1 MKKELI
7 IVGSNSPHVKKF
19 AELVSPLFDSLIY
32 IGEEQIDCDFFQEQ
46 KLVNFRSKNIF
57 KLYRNYRILKK
68 YIKEQSGGYIHI
80 QQINR
85 LAFFTVIA
93 NRSKVI
99 NTTAWGSDVLLI
111 PDKNFVFKW
120 MVRKVLKKSK
130 FVTADSEHMINK
142 IHELTPAIQTVKF
155 IFGIDPIAPKEKK
168 DVVYSNRLHNPLY
181 RIDEVI
187 QLFAHFYTNHT
198 NWKLI
203 VAGSGS
209 ETEKLKEL
217 TKTLGIDH
225 SVEFVGFVDKS
236 TNDEYYA
243 TSKIYISI
251 PESDG
256 TAVSLLEAMSAGC
269 IPVVRD
275 LPVAHEWI
283 TNGENGVLYKGQKE
297 CMDEAISLDSIKVR
311 SINQGLISKSATKK
325 ANFEKL
331 KIMYNS

>member
-7 IVGSNSPHVKKF
+7 IVGSDSPHVKKF
-19 AELVSPLFDSLIY
+19 AELISPLFEKLTY
-32 IGEEQIDCDFFQEQ
+32 IGEEPIDCDFFQEQ
-46 KLVNFRSKNIF
+46 KLVNFRSKNVL
-57 KLYRNYRILKK
+57 KLYRNYRLLKK
-68 YIKEQSGGYIHI
+68 RLKEGAGNYIHI

-85 LAFFTVIA
+85 LAFFTVTA

-120 MVRKVLKKSK
+120 MVKKVLKKSK
-130 FVTADSEHMINK
+130 FVSADSENMINK
-142 IHELTPAIQTVKF
+142 IHELNPATQTVKF
-155 IFGIDPIAPKEKK
+155 IFGIDPIEPKEKK

-187 QLFAHFYTNHT
+187 QLFAHFNANHT

-203 VAGSGS
+203 VAGNGS

-217 TKTLGIDH
+217 SKTLGINH

-236 TNDEYYA
+236 TNEEYYA
-243 TSKIYISI
+243 TSKVYISI

-269 IPVVRD
+269 IPIVRD

-283 TNGENGVLYKGQKE
+283 TNGENGILYKDQKGCIE
-297 CMDEAISLDSIKVR
+297 EAVSLDGVKANN
-311 SINQGLISKSATKK
+311 INQSLISESATKQV
-325 ANFEKL
+325 NFEKL